1 MTVVHAP
8 TGTRQSL
15 RARTKGVVVSAH
27 LSFNG
32 LLVVVLIGVG
42 APLLVATV
50 RWLKI
55 PAVVLEILAG
65 ITVGPSG
72 LGWVHVDPPIQVL
85 ALVGLAF
92 LLFLAGLEIDLQRLS
107 GRPLRLAAAGF
118 ALTLTIGL
126 LAGVGF
132 RTVDWV
138 RSPFFLAVALSAT
151 SLGLVVPV
159 LKDAGLADQPV
170 GELTIAG
177 ATVADFGG
185 IVLLALFFSES
196 AGSTSSRLVTLAGFV
211 IVVATIGLV
220 LARAGG
226 SKRLDAVLTRLQDTT
241 AEIRVRIAVAILIGF
256 VALAAKVGLETILGA
271 FLAGAVLNLV
281 DRDGMSHPNFRL
293 KLDAVGFGFVIPV
306 FFVSSGLRFDLDSL
320 RASPSALA
328 RVPLFLL
335 ALLAARAIPA
345 ALYAPVVGRRG
356 AVVAGL
362 LQATSLPFIVTATSI
377 GVSIGAIRPVNAAAL
392 VCAGLL
398 SVIFFPLIAL
408 AVARRSAADP
418 TNGEATPDVAL

>member
-1 MTVVHAP
+1 MT
-8 TGTRQSL
+8 TGI
-15 RARTKGVVVSAH
+15 
-27 LSFNG
+27 SFNG
-32 LLVVVLIGVG
+32 LLIVVLIGVG

-55 PAVVLEILAG
+55 PAVVLEIVAG
-65 ITVGPSG
+65 IVVGPSG
-72 LGWVHVDPPIQVL
+72 LGWVHVDAPIQVL
-85 ALVGLAF
+85 AVVGLAF
-92 LLFLAGLEIDLQRLS
+92 LLFLAGLEIDLERLA
-107 GRPLRLAAAGF
+107 GRPLRLALAGF
-118 ALTLTIGL
+118 VLTLGIGL

-132 RTVDWV
+132 RAVDWV

-159 LKDAGLADQPV
+159 LKDAGLADRPV

-185 IVLLALFFSES
+185 IILLSLFFSES
-196 AGSTSSRLVTLAGFV
+196 KGSTSSRLVTLAGFV
-211 IVVATIGLV
+211 VVVVTIALA
-220 LARAGG
+220 LARASG
-226 SKRLDAVLTRLQDTT
+226 SARFDAVLIRLQDTT
-241 AEIRVRIAVAILIGF
+241 AEIRVRIAVAILVGF

-281 DRDGMSHPNFRL
+281 DRDAMSHPNFRL
-293 KLDAVGFGFVIPV
+293 KLDAVGYGFVIPV

-328 RVPLFLL
+328 RVPFYVL

-345 ALYAPVVGRRG
+345 ALYIPVVGRRG

-362 LQATSLPFIVTATSI
+362 LQATSLPFLVTATSI

-398 SVIFFPLIAL
+398 SVVLFPLAAL
-408 AVARRSAADP
+408 ALVRRSADDP
-418 TNGEATPDVAL
+418 STDHPSAQRSITESL